1 MPNLPYISPEL
12 LSQYQR
18 EISSQAS
25 RATAKRKTA
34 SLKQFLGWAHKE
46 GYVQENLA
54 DKLSAPPSYAMP
66 PSPASTPQKKYSSR
80 LILGFGILA
89 MSIILLFLLVKKLK
103 LPVPFRPAP
112 ASEITTVTATPIT
125 TPVAEKPVDTSTI
138 IAELKQE
145 AIKLVQQTLEWAS
158 FEEGNLKIGGAPV
171 SSLLLS
177 TGDTTDGDI
186 TINPDGSGIAHF
198 LFEGTGQ
205 NFLNAQAPNLTSGSL
220 YYGIVANNSTGYNL
234 LKLQSGSTPTTRFS
248 VDALGNTYLGGNIT
262 IGNNL
267 IIGGAPRFT
276 NLGRLTSITG
286 YYQNSGVFEIDQGGP
301 DYVNI
306 TKSGA
311 AASADALTFKLD
323 ETGYTASNY
332 DTLVLSRI
340 NGGSEAYA
348 LLVDEGNSLFDG
360 NVIVNGQLELGRF
373 SSNPGAIGA
382 GSLIF
387 NTTDLNTYVW
397 TGTAWEDLSAT
408 AGSPS
413 FTDIASGNNIAAAMV
428 VDTGATLDF
437 AGTGTINASS
447 LGGFTSAQYLRSD
460 TSDSFTSG
468 TLTLDAGT

>member
-54 DKLSAPPSYAMP
+54 DKLSAPPSYAVP
-66 PSPASTPQKKYSSR
+66 PSHPPAPQKKYSPR

-89 MSIILLFLLVKKLK
+89 ISVILLFLLVKKLK

-112 ASEITTVTATPIT
+112 ASEITTVTATPIP

-158 FEEGNLKIGGAPV
+158 FEEGNLRIGGAPV

-220 YYGIVANNSTGYNL
+220 YYGIVANNATGYDL
-234 LKLQSGSTPTTRFS
+234 IRLQNGSKPITRFN
-248 VDALGNTYLGGNIT
+248 VDAKGNTYAAGDLNVAGDIQTSGIDRLSST
-262 IGNNL
+262 
-267 IIGGAPRFT
+267 GALT
-276 NLGRLTSITG
+276 NITG
-286 YYQNSGVFEIDQGGP
+286 YTQTSGNFTITQNAGDF
-301 DYVNI
+301 
-306 TKSGA
+306 
-311 AASADALTFKLD
+311 ASISKKATALSDLLTLTLD
-323 ETGYTASNY
+323 ERDLPMSTYS
-332 DTLVLSRI
+332 TLTLHRY
-340 NGGSEAYA
+340 NGAIEAMA
-348 LLVDEGNSLFDG
+348 LLVDDGNAQFDG
-360 NVIVNGQLELGRF
+360 QLRLGRF
-373 SSNPGAIGA
+373 ATNPSSIGTGSVVYNSTDNKVYFWNGTVWTEGGA
-382 GSLIF
+382 GG
-387 NTTDLNTYVW
+387 TTP
-397 TGTAWEDLSAT
+397 LS
-408 AGSPS
+408 S
-413 FTDIASGNNIAAAMV
+413 I
-428 VDTGATLDF
+428 
-437 AGTGTINASS
+437 
-447 LGGFTSAQYLRSD
+447 
-460 TSDSFTSG
+460 TSG
-468 TLTLDAGT
+468 TNTVAAKI